1 MNLVIF
7 LTLIFVL
14 AAEIIILELKGV
26 RNKNH
31 LKVIRKEVRNN
42 FSSIFRGGN
51 EGLKKCMGNNTHYTN
66 DTENAKKNSKNI

>member
-1 MNLVIF
+1 MGIGQHKGPSSIKMNLVIF

-31 LKVIRKEVRNN
+31 LKVIRKEVRQ
-42 FSSIFRGGN
+42 
-51 EGLKKCMGNNTHYTN
+51 
-66 DTENAKKNSKNI
+66 